1 MGGKYAQETEVPVAK
16 SRLEIEKTLRKYGAD
31 AFAYGEDGRRV
42 RLGFRM
48 AGRQFRFE
56 LALVER
62 DAEEIE
68 LTPQRRVRS
77 EAAKDS
83 AMAQA
88 DRSAWRALALVIKAK
103 LEAVEAGISSLEDEF
118 LANLI
123 LPNRETVGEWIRPK
137 VEEAYKVG
145 TMPTFLSL
153 EGPKP

>member
-1 MGGKYAQETEVPVAK
+1 MSGKYATTTEVPVEK

-31 AFAYGEDGRRV
+31 AFAYAEEGRRV
-42 RLGFRM
+42 RLGFRI
-48 AGRQFRFE
+48 ADRQFRFE

-62 DAEEIE
+62 DAAEIE
-68 LTPQRRVRS
+68 LTPQGRVRS

-103 LEAVEAGISSLEDEF
+103 LEAVEAGISTLEEEF

-123 LPNRETVGEWIRPK
+123 LPNRETVADWIRPQ
-137 VEEAYKVG
+137 VAEAYRVG
-145 TMPTFLSL
+145 AMPKTLL
-153 EGPKP
+153 IEGPR

>member
-1 MGGKYAQETEVPVAK
+1 MAGKYAQTTEVPVEK

-31 AFAYGEDGRRV
+31 SFAYGEEGRRV

-48 AGRQFRFE
+48 ADRQFRFE
-56 LALVER
+56 LSLVER

-68 LTPQRRVRS
+68 LTPQGRVRS

-88 DRSAWRALALVIKAK
+88 DRTAWRALGLVIKAK
-103 LEAVEAGISSLEDEF
+103 LEAVDAGISTLEDEF

-123 LPNRETVGEWIRPK
+123 LPNRETVGDWIRPQ
-137 VEEAYKVG
+137 VENAYRDG
-145 TMPTFLSL
+145 AMPSRLLL
-153 EGPKP
+153 EGPG